1 MRSNNHL
8 SFRSGNPAL
17 GKQTFKTLK
26 RDSSGPLVRDDVMTI
41 KGTVD
46 KTAISLLLMLCA
58 GYFTFS
64 EGSLIFIAIGGIGGF
79 IVALVTIFKKEWAP
93 ITVPLY
99 AMLEGLMLGGVSYM
113 YGQMYEGIVF
123 NAIMLTI
130 SILICL
136 LFAYRSGIIQATEN
150 FKLGVF
156 AATGGIFLVN
166 LISFI
171 ASFFG
176 AGFSFLDPTNSSMFS
191 IGVSLFIVVI
201 ASLNLVLDFDFIE
214 EGAEKGAPKY
224 MEWYGAFGLLVTL
237 VWLYLEILRLLA
249 KLNSRR

>member
-1 MRSNNHL
+1 MRRHL

-17 GKQTFKTLK
+17 NKNAFKVLNRNGDTGPISK
-26 RDSSGPLVRDDVMTI
+26 NDSMTI

-46 KTAISLLLMLCA
+46 KTAISLFIMIASGYYIYSEQIVSLMLPGCI
-58 GYFTFS
+58 
-64 EGSLIFIAIGGIGGF
+64 LGF
-79 IVALVTIFKKEWAP
+79 IVAIFTIFKKQYAP
-93 ITVPLY
+93 FTVPLY
-99 AMLEGLMLGGVSYM
+99 ALFQGLFLGGISFM
-113 YGQMYEGIVF
+113 YGQMFEGIVY
-123 NAIMLTI
+123 NAVLLTVT
-130 SILICL
+130 ILLSL
-136 LFAYRSGIIQATEN
+136 LLAYRSGIIKATEN

-156 AATGGIFLVN
+156 AATGGIALFY

-176 AGFSFLDPTNSSMFS
+176 GGLAIFDPSNGSMTS
-191 IGVSLFIVVI
+191 ILISLFVVII

-214 EGAEKGAPKY
+214 QASENGAPKY

-249 KLNSRR
+249 KINSRD